1 MKQKWKKA
9 LCTGVFLTLL
19 LANPKNAF
27 AGAWE
32 NEGGPNQ
39 WKYALENGSY
49 ASNGWYWI
57 ADDSGTTEKCYYF
70 DSNGNVLCNTKTP
83 DGYFVDADGAWIL
96 RGTVQTRAAA
106 VSKPADNV
114 PSYGCT
120 YKGEDAGSVKNDW
133 RSADGRRYY
142 FDAEGNA
149 VRGWQYIG
157 GYKYYFD
164 ETTCELLQN
173 LDGKLSAASFHLV
186 VDRVRCQITAYAPD
200 GENGYIIPY
209 RTFICSPGN
218 PHTRTPAGSFVTTN
232 QYRWH
237 TLMGPTYGQYC
248 TRVGNTG
255 VLFHSVPGSNMTSY
269 NISAKKY
276 NKLGEPA
283 SHGCI
288 RMTVADAKWI
298 FDHCPSGTGVTIGDN
313 LPAPVDRPQAIKI
326 PAGQNWDPTDPAIAG
341 S

>member
-1 MKQKWKKA
+1 MKFA
-9 LCTGVFLTLL
+9 LRTHQFLTVTVRSQ
-19 LANPKNAF
+19 
-27 AGAWE
+27 
-32 NEGGPNQ
+32 Q
-39 WKYALENGSY
+39 WL
-49 ASNGWYWI
+49 
-57 ADDSGTTEKCYYF
+57 T
-70 DSNGNVLCNTKTP
+70 
-83 DGYFVDADGAWIL
+83 
-96 RGTVQTRAAA
+96 AAA

-133 RSADGRRYY
+133 RSADGKRYY

-186 VDRVRCQITAYAPD
+186 VDRMRCKITAYAPD

-248 TRVGNTG
+248 TRIGNTG
-255 VLFHSVPGSNMTSY
+255 VLFHSIPGSNMTSY

-313 LPAPVDRPQAIKI
+313 LPAPFDRRVTDEEYDAVLSWMYLNELEGFTQEAEAADTGFI
-326 PAGQNWDPTDPAIAG
+326 PDFLPGEQ
-341 S
+341 